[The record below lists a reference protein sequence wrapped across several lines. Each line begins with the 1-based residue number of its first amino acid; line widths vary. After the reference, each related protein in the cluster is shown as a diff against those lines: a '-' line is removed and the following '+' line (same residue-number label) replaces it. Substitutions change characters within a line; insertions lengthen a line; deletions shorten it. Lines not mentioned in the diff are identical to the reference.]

1 MNKKSKRVGLAILSL
16 VLLVVVYGINNLP
29 MAGKVTANSSEFK
42 VQKVIDGDTI
52 EILKYGRTEKV
63 RLIGVDTPETLD
75 PRKPVQCFG
84 KEASNNTKH
93 MLEGQMVRI
102 ETDPL
107 VGERDKYNRILA
119 YVWLGSDK
127 LINLELLSNGFAHE
141 YTYRS
146 QPYKYQAQF
155 RSAEKSAQS
164 GNLGFWS
171 AQTCNGKTK

>member
-1 MNKKSKRVGLAILSL
+1 MSKKSRRVGIALLSLAAIL
-16 VLLVVVYGINNLP
+16 VVYSANKIP
-29 MAGKVTANSSEFK
+29 MYGRATSSSNEFK
-42 VQKVIDGDTI
+42 VQKVVDGDTI
-52 EILKYGRTEKV
+52 EILKHGRTEKV

-93 MLEGQMVRI
+93 ILEGQVVRI

-119 YVWLGSDK
+119 YVWLGNDE
-127 LINLELLSNGFAHE
+127 LINLELVSGGFAHE

-146 QPYKYQAQF
+146 QSYKYQSEF
-155 RSAEKSAQS
+155 KLAEKTAQAN
-164 GNLGFWS
+164 NLGFWS
-171 AQTCNGKTK
+171 PQTCSGKTK